1 MTYRN
6 LRHADRLA
14 RAYAWT
20 RTAPGRFEH
29 RAARV
34 IVHRSGR
41 ADYLRWSIA
50 GGPRDGQLLASLR
63 RALELANDA
72 HLASRARAT
81 GERRE
86 RTIHEREPAPRKR
99 SSRPAYVTGSRG
111 RADGPKLAAVRVTA
125 ADGGQGYL
133 FAELEPAG
141 PTAAYVETVDDAGR
155 PLGHRSGPLPLEEA
169 RRLAERKAHYLGLP
183 LEAAR

>member
-1 MTYRN
+1 VTYRN

-29 RAARV
+29 RAAGV

-41 ADYLRWSIA
+41 ADSLRWAIA
-50 GGPRDGQLLASLR
+50 GGPRDGQLLGSLR

-72 HLASRARAT
+72 YLAGRARAPA
-81 GERRE
+81 ERRE
-86 RTIHEREPAPRKR
+86 RTIHEREPAAPRR
-99 SSRPAYVTGSRG
+99 SSRPAYVTGTRG
-111 RADGPKLAAVRVTA
+111 RADGPKAAAVRVTA
-125 ADGGQGYL
+125 AASRPGYL

-141 PTAAYVETVDDAGR
+141 RVAAYVETVDAAGAVI
-155 PLGHRSGPLPLEEA
+155 GHRSGPLPLEAA
-169 RRLAERKAHYLGLP
+169 RRLAERRAHYLGLA